1 VISPYWMISLYWD
14 SKVLRAVELA
24 IALVTIIVALATP
37 A

>member
-1 VISPYWMISLYWD
+1 VILPYWD